1 VLRSWRWS
9 VVAALV
15 AVLCATPGVVS
26 HLPFRHSAMG
36 AAALL
41 ARIQAPGNVAY
52 SGYAE
57 SSGGLGLPVSTQFS
71 SIADL
76 FGGTTQM
83 RVWSLDDTHWRV
95 DAVSLTGESD
105 VHQLGTSTWTWNYE
119 SNQATL
125 IREPQPPAVRLP
137 VAGDL
142 LPTTLARRLL
152 SEATPP
158 EVHRIGDMRI
168 AGHDAAGLRLVP
180 SDSASTIDHVDV
192 WADPNNGLALR
203 VDVYGAGSTVV
214 STRFL
219 DLSTAT
225 PPVAD
230 IGFIPA
236 PATQRRVTGDV
247 DIASFIN
254 RLGLAK
260 PPTSLAGFLRNTATP
275 GLGSIGIYG
284 RGVAEFAA
292 APLFGRTAGSLRH
305 QLSSTVGVTTSAAG
319 QSVTVGPLS
328 LVLTP
333 DTPGNGP
340 GQGLEWLLVGTVSQ
354 RALTTAAAEL
364 LASGP

>member
-1 VLRSWRWS
+1 MLRSWRWL
-9 VVAALV
+9 VVAAVV
-15 AVLCATPGVVS
+15 AVLCATPAVVS
-26 HLPFRHSAMG
+26 HLPFPHSAIG

-41 ARIQAPGNVAY
+41 ARIQASGNVAY

-57 SSGGLGLPVSTQFS
+57 SSGGLGLPVSSQFN

-83 RVWSLDDTHWRV
+83 RVWARDDSHWRV
-95 DAVSLTGESD
+95 DAVTLTGESD
-105 VHQLGTSTWTWNYE
+105 EHQLGTSIWTWEYE

-125 IREPQPPAVRLP
+125 IREAQPPAVRLP

-152 SEATPP
+152 SEASPRD
-158 EVHRIGDMRI
+158 VHRIGDVRI
-168 AGHDAAGLRLVP
+168 AGRDAAGLRLVP
-180 SDSASTIDHVDV
+180 AESASTIDHIDV
-192 WADPNNGLALR
+192 WADPSNGLALR

-225 PPVAD
+225 PPAAD

-236 PATQRRVTGDV
+236 PAAQRRVTGDV

-260 PPTSLAGFLRNTATP
+260 PPASLDGFLRNTAAP
-275 GLGSIGIYG
+275 ELGSVGVYG

-292 APLFGRTAGSLRH
+292 APLFGRTAGSLRR
-305 QLSSTVGVTTSAAG
+305 QLSTTAGVTTSAAG

-333 DTPGNGP
+333 DSPGDGP

-354 RALTTAAAEL
+354 QTLTTAAAEL
-364 LASGP
+364 LASQ